1 MQRRG
6 RAVETNIQKMQVLLE
21 TVRAGSFTRAA
32 ERLSYSQSGVS
43 RMVGDLEADWGFKV
57 LDRSREGV
65 VLSADG
71 RQIMPAVEALCE
83 EFGRLQRCVDEMRG
97 LMRGKIC
104 IGTFSSVATHVLPP
118 VIARFRADHPDVDY
132 ELLMGDYSEIE
143 QWVAEGRCDLGFIP
157 REPRGAGMASRPL
170 VQDELMA
177 VVPAGSPLAVAKAV
191 SLADLV
197 NEQFILLE
205 RGSDDEIT
213 PLFRRAGLT
222 VRSKLSTWDDYAIM
236 AMVEDGLG
244 VSILPALILR
254 RCQFDVAIRPLEGHP
269 HRQINAIY
277 RTADVSLAAARLLEY
292 L

>member
-1 MQRRG
+1 MQGWG

-43 RMVGDLEADWGFKV
+43 RMVADLE
-57 LDRSREGV
+57 

-83 EFGRLQRCVDEMRG
+83 EFGRLQRRVDEMRG

-170 VQDELMA
+170 VRDELMA
-177 VVPAGSPLAVAKAV
+177 VVPTGSLLAAAEVV
-191 SLADLV
+191 SLADLA

-205 RGSDDEIT
+205 RGTDDEIT
-213 PLFRRAGLT
+213 PLFRRGKQRAC
-222 VRSKLSTWDDYAIM
+222 W
-236 AMVEDGLG
+236 
-244 VSILPALILR
+244 
-254 RCQFDVAIRPLEGHP
+254 H
-269 HRQINAIY
+269 Y
-277 RTADVSLAAARLLEY
+277 RH
-292 L
+292 

>member
-1 MQRRG
+1 M
-6 RAVETNIQKMQVLLE
+6 ETNIQKMQVLLE

-43 RMVGDLEADWGFKV
+43 RMVADLEADWGFKV

-71 RQIMPAVEALCE
+71 RQVMPAVEALCE
-83 EFGRLQRCVDEMRG
+83 EFGRLQRRVDEMRG

-157 REPRGAGMASRPL
+157 REPRGTGMASRPL

-177 VVPAGSPLAVAKAV
+177 VVPADSSLATAEVVSPLPIWQTSSLFCWNAVATT
-191 SLADLV
+191 
-197 NEQFILLE
+197 
-205 RGSDDEIT
+205 R
-213 PLFRRAGLT
+213 
-222 VRSKLSTWDDYAIM
+222 
-236 AMVEDGLG
+236 
-244 VSILPALILR
+244 LR
-254 RCQFDVAIRPLEGHP
+254 RCFAARAWRCVLSCRPGMTMRLWLWS
-269 HRQINAIY
+269 
-277 RTADVSLAAARLLEY
+277 RTAWA
-292 L
+292 

>member
-1 MQRRG
+1 M
-6 RAVETNIQKMQVLLE
+6 ETNIQKMQVLLE

-43 RMVGDLEADWGFKV
+43 RMVADLEADWGFKV

-71 RQIMPAVEALCE
+71 RQVMPAVEALCE
-83 EFGRLQRCVDEMRG
+83 EFGRLQRRVDEMRG

-157 REPRGAGMASRPL
+157 REPRENGMASRSL
-170 VQDELMA
+170 VRDELI
-177 VVPAGSPLAVAKAV
+177 V
-191 SLADLV
+191 SLADLA

-205 RGSDDEIT
+205 RGTDDEIT
-213 PLFRRAGLT
+213 PLFRRAGLA

-254 RCQFDVAIRPLEGHP
+254 RCQFDVAVRPLEGHP

-277 RTADVSLAAARLLEY
+277 RTADVSLAAARFLEY

>member
-1 MQRRG
+1 MV
-6 RAVETNIQKMQVLLE
+6 ADLE
-21 TVRAGSFTRAA
+21 T
-32 ERLSYSQSGVS
+32 
-43 RMVGDLEADWGFKV
+43 DWGFKV

-65 VLSADG
+65 ALSADG
-71 RQIMPAVEALCE
+71 RQVMPAVEALCE
-83 EFGRLQRCVDEMRG
+83 EFVRLQRHVDEMRG

-143 QWVAEGRCDLGFIP
+143 QWVSEGRCDLGFIP
-157 REPRGAGMASRPL
+157 HEPRENGMTSRSL
-170 VQDELMA
+170 VRDELMA
-177 VVPAGSPLAVAKAV
+177 VVPADSLLATAEAV
-191 SLADLV
+191 SLSDLA

-205 RGSDDEIT
+205 RGTDDEIT

-254 RCQFDVAIRPLEGHP
+254 RCQFDVAVRPLEGHP

-277 RTADVSLAAARLLEY
+277 RTADVSLAAARFLEY

>member
-1 MQRRG
+1 M
-6 RAVETNIQKMQVLLE
+6 ETNIQKMQVLLE

-43 RMVGDLEADWGFKV
+43 RMVADLEADWGFKV

-65 VLSADG
+65 ALSADG
-71 RQIMPAVEALCE
+71 RQVMPAVEALCE
-83 EFGRLQRCVDEMRG
+83 EFVRLQRRVDEMRG

-170 VQDELMA
+170 VQTSSLFCWNG
-177 VVPAGSPLAVAKAV
+177 VPMM
-191 SLADLV
+191 
-197 NEQFILLE
+197 
-205 RGSDDEIT
+205 R
-213 PLFRRAGLT
+213 
-222 VRSKLSTWDDYAIM
+222 
-236 AMVEDGLG
+236 
-244 VSILPALILR
+244 LR
-254 RCQFDVAIRPLEGHP
+254 RCSVGRGCQCAQNCRPGMTMRLWLWS
-269 HRQINAIY
+269 
-277 RTADVSLAAARLLEY
+277 RTVWA
-292 L
+292 

>member
-1 MQRRG
+1 
-6 RAVETNIQKMQVLLE
+6 
-21 TVRAGSFTRAA
+21 
-32 ERLSYSQSGVS
+32 
-43 RMVGDLEADWGFKV
+43 MVGDLEADWGFKV

-177 VVPAGSPLAVAKAV
+177 VVPASSPLAAAEAV
-191 SLADLV
+191 SLVDLV

-205 RGSDDEIT
+205 RGNDDEIT
-213 PLFRRAGLT
+213 PLFRRAGANGALQAVDLGRLCDYGHGRGWSGRERSSRAHFAPLP
-222 VRSKLSTWDDYAIM
+222 VRCRYS
-236 AMVEDGLG
+236 
-244 VSILPALILR
+244 PAGG
-254 RCQFDVAIRPLEGHP
+254 ASSSA
-269 HRQINAIY
+269 N
-277 RTADVSLAAARLLEY
+277 
-292 L
+292 

>member
-43 RMVGDLEADWGFKV
+43 RMVGDLEVDWGFKV

-83 EFGRLQRCVDEMRG
+83 EFGRLQRRVDEMRG

-157 REPRGAGMASRPL
+157 REPRGVGMTSRPL

-177 VVPAGSPLAVAKAV
+177 VAIGWLWFRQALRLPLQRPFLLPIWSTSNLSCWNAAVTT
-191 SLADLV
+191 
-197 NEQFILLE
+197 
-205 RGSDDEIT
+205 R
-213 PLFRRAGLT
+213 
-222 VRSKLSTWDDYAIM
+222 
-236 AMVEDGLG
+236 
-244 VSILPALILR
+244 LR
-254 RCQFDVAIRPLEGHP
+254 RCFAVRA
-269 HRQINAIY
+269 
-277 RTADVSLAAARLLEY
+277 
-292 L
+292 